1 MSRQFRWKNLRIGV
15 LAAVGITAAAFMILV
30 FGRVGVLHGP
40 KFALH
45 VTTDAAR
52 GVIRGTDVWLDG
64 QKVGVV
70 TGVTFRPPSA
80 PLTDRLVI
88 TLSVLE
94 RERSRIRK
102 DSRIRVRSGGSII
115 GDRVVSVNSGSATS
129 PVVVDGDTIRALEQ
143 ADVEGVTSDAALA
156 SREIPGILE
165 NLKLLAAQLQ
175 TTQGT
180 LGALGLE
187 TANARLLDVGE
198 RAQRLMGQFS
208 ESRGSVQKAL
218 TQAGAL
224 RAQAAASLARV
235 DSIRTLLASDAHSL
249 GRFRRDSTLVT
260 EIGRVRNE
268 LAVVQQLAAS
278 PNGTIGRLRADSAI
292 MHNIQRS
299 LASMDSLIADMKKHP
314 LRYIAF

>member
-30 FGRVGVLHGP
+30 FGRVGVLHGRQ
-40 KFALH
+40 FALH

-52 GVIRGTDVWLDG
+52 GVIPGTDVWLDG

-80 PLTDRLVI
+80 PLSDRLVI

-165 NLKLLAAQLQ
+165 NLKLLAAQLE

-187 TANARLLDVGE
+187 TANARLLNLGE

-218 TQAGAL
+218 TQASAL
-224 RAQAAASLARV
+224 RAQIALSLSRV

>member
-1 MSRQFRWKNLRIGV
+1 MSREFRWKDLRIGA
-15 LAAVGITAAAFMILV
+15 LAACGIIAAAFVILV
-30 FGRVGVLHGP
+30 FGRVGMLHGR

-70 TGVTFRPPSA
+70 TGVSFRPPSA
-80 PLTDRLVI
+80 PPSDRLVI
-88 TLSVLE
+88 SLSVLE
-94 RERSRIRK
+94 RERSRIRR
-102 DSRIRVRSGGSII
+102 DSRIQVRSGGSII
-115 GDRVVSVNSGSATS
+115 GDRVVSVRSGSATA
-129 PVVVDGDTIRALEQ
+129 PVVADGDTIRALEQ

-175 TTQGT
+175 TAEGT
-180 LGALGLE
+180 LGSLGVE
-187 TANARLLDVGE
+187 TGSAQLSKLGE
-198 RAQRLMGQFS
+198 RARRLMGQVT
-208 ESRGSVQKAL
+208 ESRGSVRLAL
-218 TQAGAL
+218 TEAASL
-224 RAQAAASLARV
+224 RARASESLARV
-235 DSIRTLLASDAHSL
+235 DSIRRLLASDAHSL
-249 GRFRRDSTLVT
+249 GRFRRDSTLVS

-278 PNGTIGRLRADSAI
+278 PNGTVGRFRADSAI
-292 MHNIQRS
+292 MRNVHRS
-299 LASMDSLIADMKKHP
+299 LAAIDSLVADMKKHP